1 MRQLGAVIDVDG
13 RAQRITGARLDA
25 MITRSIDGIASDVT
39 LTLYALPDELVQSVL
54 AGKVVKAQ
62 VLVDDEIATTFDMVS
77 AEYKAA
83 GHALSIKGGEAALL
97 YNESRVSLA
106 FQKTT
111 PVTDVVRGV
120 ASSIGLP
127 VIMPNAPQVKSDQRA
142 FSCLWRDAMTRLL
155 GDGWTVT
162 ASGVVIG
169 GVASSVNLTPRN
181 VHQWAGW
188 ERSRTRDGKDRR
200 TLSCIAPYTPVDV
213 GAECRYDNGHMSGK
227 GVVWSLTHSLSDA
240 EQVTKLHIL
249 A

>member
-1 MRQLGAVIDVDG
+1 MRRLGAVIDVDG
-13 RAQRITGARLDA
+13 RAQRITGAKLA
-25 MITRSIDGIASDVT
+25 ATITRSIDGIASDVT

-83 GHALSIKGGEAALL
+83 WHALSIKGGEAALL
-97 YNESRVSLA
+97 YNEARVSLA
-106 FQKTT
+106 FQKTV
-111 PVTDVVRGV
+111 PVVDVVRGV
-120 ASSIGLP
+120 ASAIGLP
-127 VIMPNAPQVKSDQRA
+127 VIMPNAPRVKSDQRV

-169 GVASSVNLTPRN
+169 GALSSVNLTPQN

-200 TLSCIAPYTPVDV
+200 VLSCIAPYTPVDV
-213 GAECRYDNGHMSGK
+213 GAECGYDNGHMSGK
-227 GVVWSLTHSLSDA
+227 GAVWSLTHSLSDA
-240 EQVTKLHIL
+240 EQVTKLQIL
-249 A
+249 T

>member
-106 FQKTT
+106 FQKTA

-120 ASSIGLP
+120 ASAIGLP
-127 VIMPNAPQVKSDQRA
+127 VIMPNAPQVKSDQRV

-181 VHQWAGW
+181 VHQWTGW

-213 GAECRYDNGHMSGK
+213 GAECGYDNGHMSGK